1 MNSTTGAV
9 TILTAGT
16 CSITATK
23 ATDTNYNL
31 ATANASITVAKAE
44 QDTVVVSG
52 NQSLTYSP
60 NNPTSQLSVTGGSGN
75 GAISYS
81 IDGSS
86 TNRCAVSAGGLVTA
100 LNAGSCLVKVTKAAS
115 TNYNAGVAYYTI
127 TIAQASQSTLNV
139 SGSANLTFSAA
150 APVTSQLNVT
160 GGSGNGTI
168 SYYTS
173 SSSCSVSTGGL
184 VTVITA
190 GTCSIT
196 ITKTGDFNYRS
207 QDANFTVNIAKAS
220 QAALIVRTA
229 AALNFDPS
237 NPATTTVA
245 ITAGG
250 SGTGAATFSTT
261 SAACSISGNVVTAL
275 RAGSC
280 VIDVTKAADTN
291 YLVASTS
298 YTVTIGKSL
307 QSAITATPSR
317 TTLKFGDTANNSA
330 TVTLSGGSGNGSV
343 NWFVDPSTSGA
354 CSVDFSAIP
363 AVVTAL
369 TGGTCIVNVTKAG
382 DSNYEPIS
390 TTLTFTISKNAQAA
404 LTVSSTKTNA
414 IKGETATL
422 SATGG
427 STNGTISYSVVTGG
441 TVCSIAGNTLT
452 FTGAGNC
459 TVKATRAGNTNYD
472 AVDSSTISLSATKA
486 EQSQLVV
493 TQAAGMLPNVAIG
506 GKNSTEWTISGG
518 DGDGLITVSSVT
530 GCSAQMRGS
539 ILTATAGANS
549 GTCSIDLTKAESTD
563 YNATTYRVSL
573 MVFDLPGTPSIQSP
587 ELTATSTAD
596 GVQVNIPWTLP
607 GTTTNQAP
615 ISGFEVQT
623 KTGSNWQVADGGN
636 VNDPAATKTTI
647 SVTPWTSIYV
657 RVATISPYATNGAR
671 VWSTFGGATAQAF
684 TVPGLVTKLSVVSV
698 SAASIDTV
706 TVTGVG
712 FDAALTPT
720 VLLETTKT
728 VFNIG
733 GATQASVQIP
743 ARVLN
748 PTTLT
753 FRLPGA
759 KLPAGVDNLP
769 VSVKVM
775 ATNNM
780 QSTSESFDLTAAE
793 ESVDTG
799 LDPVTGKMT
808 PRINT
813 QYEGTYTW
821 SFTSATKTKIFTS
834 YQCVKTVKVKG
845 KSVCKLYNWVDST
858 TCTLVQKMPKNP
870 TTARRVVKFT
880 SSCQL
885 TPAAKNALK
894 SLNPPKVV
902 ASAKFIKLY
911 PKTGLGWVLV
921 KGKKTLILKPSVRT
935 LTITLRS

>member
-1 MNSTTGAV
+1 
-9 TILTAGT
+9 LHAGT
-16 CSITATK
+16 CVINATK
-23 ATDTNYNL
+23 AADTNYNSS
-31 ATANASITVAKAE
+31 TASYTITIAKAT
-44 QDTVVVSG
+44 QSNVVVSG
-52 NQSLTYSP
+52 TANLNYSAS
-60 NNPTSQLSVTGGSGN
+60 NPASTQLNVSGGSST

-81 IDGSS
+81 IDSGS
-86 TNRCAVSAGGLVTA
+86 TTVCTVSANGLVSVLT
-100 LNAGSCLVKVTKAAS
+100 AGSCLITVTKAGDSDYFDRS
-115 TNYNAGVAYYTI
+115 TSFTI
-127 TIAQASQSTLNV
+127 
-139 SGSANLTFSAA
+139 
-150 APVTSQLNVT
+150 
-160 GGSGNGTI
+160 
-168 SYYTS
+168 
-173 SSSCSVSTGGL
+173 
-184 VTVITA
+184 
-190 GTCSIT
+190 
-196 ITKTGDFNYRS
+196 
-207 QDANFTVNIAKAS
+207 NIAKAN
-220 QAALIVRTA
+220 QAALIIRTA
-229 AALNFDPS
+229 NELNYNP
-237 NPATTTVA
+237 NTPATTTVS

-250 SGTGAATFSTT
+250 SGTGSATFTT
-261 SAACSISGNVVTAL
+261 SSAACSISGNVVTAL
-275 RAGSC
+275 GAGAC
-280 VIDVTKAADTN
+280 VIDVTKDGDVNFNPAT
-291 YLVASTS
+291 TS
-298 YTVTIGKSL
+298 YTVIVLKSL
-307 QSAITATPSR
+307 QAAITTTPSR
-317 TTLKFGDTANNSA
+317 TTLKFGDPANNSA
-330 TVTLSGGSGNGSV
+330 TISATGGSGSGAFS
-343 NWFVDPSTSGA
+343 WFVDPSNSGV
-354 CSVDFSAIP
+354 CSVDFSSSP
-363 AVVTAL
+363 VVVTAI
-369 TGGTCIVNVTKAG
+369 TGGSCKVNVVKAG
-382 DSNYEPIS
+382 DSNFEAITS
-390 TTLTFTISKNAQAA
+390 SVTFTIEKNAQAA

-459 TVKATRAGNTNYD
+459 TVKATRAGNANYD

-506 GKNSTEWTISGG
+506 GKNSTEWNIGGGNGNGAIS
-518 DGDGLITVSSVT
+518 VSSVT
-530 GCSAQMRGS
+530 GCSAEVNGS
-539 ILTATAGANS
+539 VLTATAGANS

-813 QYEGTYTW
+813 QYEGTYNWT
-821 SFTSATKTKIFTS
+821 FTSATKTKIFTS

-858 TCTLVQKMPKNP
+858 TCALVQKMPKNK

-885 TPAAKNALK
+885 TPAAMKALK

-902 ASAKFIKLY
+902 ASAKFVKLY